1 VSLSSRNP
9 KHKIATIVSLFGFV
23 VTAFDDIN
31 VDDPDFQYIQGNKSY
46 GTSLETKIK
55 FLTCSDLNDL

>member
-31 VDDPDFQYIQGNKSY
+31 VDDPDF
-46 GTSLETKIK
+46 
-55 FLTCSDLNDL
+55 